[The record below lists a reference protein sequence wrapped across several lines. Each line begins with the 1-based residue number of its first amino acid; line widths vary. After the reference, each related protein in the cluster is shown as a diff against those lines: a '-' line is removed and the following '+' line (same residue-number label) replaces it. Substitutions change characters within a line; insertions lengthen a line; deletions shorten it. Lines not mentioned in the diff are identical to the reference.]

1 MKINLP
7 FMISAILAVALVA
20 LAFTIFQ
27 ISGERERLN
36 NELEERNSLI
46 ARELNEIIIATPE
59 VENSKSL
66 IKFSDSLSH
75 YSNFIGMALLTKG
88 KQIFTFNEK
97 IKPFLRFSNDYI
109 EQSIIADSAFGKF
122 IKIGKEEIYQYI
134 KPVKKDRVPD
144 SAMIIYFDAGY
155 IDKILK
161 SILLKNFFRWF
172 IQVFLMLAATVLLI
186 RWGIFKPINSI
197 VNWLRAVRGGNTELL
212 EEKSKIGFLEPL
224 HREIRNI
231 AQDMQEARA
240 VAEEEARLRTMGEAI
255 WTQDRLREEVRKLL
269 PDKTLI
275 VVSNREPYM
284 HIHEGREI
292 KCIVPASGMVTAMEP
307 VLKACGGLWIASG
320 SGDADFETVDKDGKI
335 AVPPGEEKYILKRLR
350 ITKEENEHFYLGF
363 SNEGLWPLCHLTF
376 TRPIFREIDWE
387 YYKKVNQ
394 TFADAVLDEIKNLE
408 QPFVLVQDFHFALLP
423 GMIKNAR
430 PDVTVAIFWHI
441 PWPNPEA
448 FSICPWQKEIL
459 KGMLGSDLIGFH
471 TQYQC
476 NNFLETVNNAIDSR
490 VKWDNFTVKIS
501 DRTTLVRS
509 FPISIAFTLKD
520 YDNHKYEN
528 TLLPGELLARYNL
541 SAQYMGIGV
550 ERIDYTKGIAERF
563 LAIEHFLN
571 NNPEFI
577 GRFTFVQLGAPSRMV
592 IKSYSDTISRVESEA
607 ARINQ
612 KFKVKDWM
620 PILLLVRHHSHE
632 EIAPFYKAANF
643 CMVTSL
649 HDGMNLVAKEF
660 VASRNNNDGVLILS
674 RFAGASR
681 ELKGALKINP
691 YDTVQMSEA
700 IKLALEMP
708 KKTQTHRMQQ
718 MRQQIV
724 ENNIYLWAARI
735 LRTMVSIQS

>member
-1 MKINLP
+1 
-7 FMISAILAVALVA
+7 MISAILAVALVA

-161 SILLKNFFRWF
+161 SILLKNFSRWF

-350 ITKEENEHFYLGF
+350 ITKEEDEHFYLGF

>member
-75 YSNFIGMALLTKG
+75 YSNFIGMALFSKG

-197 VNWLRAVRGGNTELL
+197 VNWLRAVRGGNTKLL

-350 ITKEENEHFYLGF
+350 ITKEEDEHFYLGF

>member
-350 ITKEENEHFYLGF
+350 ITKEEDEHFYLGF

>member
-350 ITKEENEHFYLGF
+350 ITKEEEEHFYLGF

>member
-161 SILLKNFFRWF
+161 SILLKNFSRWF

-350 ITKEENEHFYLGF
+350 ITKEEDEHFYLGF